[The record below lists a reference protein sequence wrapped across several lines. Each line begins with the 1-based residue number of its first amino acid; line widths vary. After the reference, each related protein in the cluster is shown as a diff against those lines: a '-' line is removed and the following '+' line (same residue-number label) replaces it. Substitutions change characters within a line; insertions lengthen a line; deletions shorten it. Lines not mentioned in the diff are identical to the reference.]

1 MPYKCGFEFEYVLVD
16 VSQRIRDFTTLD
28 WRSLDAALAG
38 GEGADDDS
46 LTRGDLGIKSGYW
59 YLEGD
64 ERFGPDGT
72 FQDLRVKGVEIR
84 TPIGTNLSGAA
95 DRLLHLQGLLEE
107 RLAPLGLGLGI
118 VGFHPTLTEYRIEP
132 PLNDWER
139 AMRAEHHEYGHASV
153 SNVSFGPDVNLSFP
167 GLDDAGVVDL
177 TRKLT
182 HYSPYMVPFSFS
194 SPFFDGG
201 PWGGPSRRTYERTWR
216 RVAARCFVE
225 RAPDPAVS
233 PVSLYRPRVPAERGR
248 IEFKAY
254 DAFLSRAHLLAGAA
268 LTLGVC
274 LSGEL
279 PGRSDVPSR
288 ELHQRA
294 ATGAFDVP
302 EIADGAA
309 RVLEAAGKALA
320 GLPGEAEL
328 LTPFADLLDRRR
340 TPADDLLDA
349 HTRTGQ
355 MHRPGGLR

>member
-16 VSQRIRDFTTLD
+16 SSQRIRDFT
-28 WRSLDAALAG
+28 SLDFRELDRALAD
-38 GEGADDDS
+38 GEGTEDDS
-46 LTRGDLGIKSGYW
+46 LTRGDLSIKSGYW

-72 FQDLRVKGVEIR
+72 FLDLRVKGAEVR
-84 TPIGTNLSGAA
+84 TPIAGTLTGAA
-95 DRLLHLQGLLEE
+95 DHLLRLQNDLEA

-139 AMRAEHHEYGHASV
+139 AMRAEHHEYGYANV

-167 GLDDAGVVDL
+167 GLNADGVVDL

-182 HYSPYMVPFSFS
+182 HYSPYLVPFSFS

-225 RAPDPAVS
+225 REPAPSVE
-233 PVSLYRPRVPAERGR
+233 PVFVYRPRVPAERGR

-268 LTLGVC
+268 LVLGVC
-274 LSGEL
+274 LSDEL
-279 PGRSDVPSR
+279 PGRDDVPSR
-288 ELHQRA
+288 ELHQLA
-294 ATGAFDVP
+294 AARAFDSP
-302 EIADGAA
+302 GIADGAA
-309 RVLEAAGKALA
+309 EVLEAARTALA
-320 GLPGEAEL
+320 GLPDEAEL
-328 LTPFADLLDRRR
+328 LRPFADLLDRGR

-349 HTRTGQ
+349 YARTGRTFHQ
-355 MHRPGGLR
+355 GGLR

>member
-1 MPYKCGFEFEYVLVD
+1 MPYRCGFEFEYALVD
-16 VSQRIRDFTTLD
+16 TSHRMRSFTDLDFRQLG
-28 WRSLDAALAG
+28 AALAG
-38 GEGADDDS
+38 GEGTDDDT

-84 TPIGTNLSGAA
+84 TPIGTSLTAGV
-95 DRLLHLQGLLEE
+95 DHLVRLQGLLEE

-139 AMRAEHHEYGHASV
+139 AMRAEHPEYGHANV
-153 SNVSFGPDVNLSFP
+153 SNVTYGPDVNLSFP
-167 GLDDAGVVDL
+167 CLDDAGVVDL

-182 HYSPYMVPFSFS
+182 HYSPYLVPFSFS
-194 SPFFDGG
+194 SPFFAGG
-201 PWGGPSRRTYERTWR
+201 TWGGPSRRTHERTWR

-225 RAPDPAVS
+225 REPDPAVS
-233 PVSLYRPRVPAERGR
+233 PGFLCRPRVPAERGR

-254 DAFLSRAHLLAGAA
+254 DAFLSRPLLLAGAA
-268 LTLGVC
+268 LVLGVC
-274 LSGEL
+274 LSDEL
-279 PGRSDVPSR
+279 PERSDVPSR

-294 ATGAFDVP
+294 ASGAFGVP

-309 RVLEAAGKALA
+309 HVLEAAGKALA
-320 GLPGEAEL
+320 GLPDEAAL
-328 LTPFADLLDRRR
+328 LAPFADLLDRGR

-349 HTRTGQ
+349 HARTGQ
-355 MHRPGGLR
+355 TFQPGGLR

>member
-1 MPYKCGFEFEYVLVD
+1 MLYKCGLEFEYVLVD
-16 VSQRIRDFTTLD
+16 SSQRLRDFTSLD
-28 WRSLDAALAG
+28 FRALDAALAG
-38 GEGADDDS
+38 GEGADDAS

-72 FQDLRVKGVEIR
+72 FLDLRVKGVEIR
-84 TPIGTNLSGAA
+84 TPIGTDLAGTA
-95 DRLLHLQGLLEE
+95 DQLLRLQGLLEE

-139 AMRAEHHEYGHASV
+139 AMRAEHHEYGHANV

-182 HYSPYMVPFSFS
+182 HYSPYLVPFSFS

-201 PWGGPSRRTYERTWR
+201 PWGGPSRRTHERTWR

-225 RAPDPAVS
+225 REPDPAVS
-233 PVSLYRPRVPAERGR
+233 PVCLYRPRVPAERGR

-254 DAFLSRAHLLAGAA
+254 DAFLDRAHLLAGAT
-268 LTLGVC
+268 LVLGVC

-279 PGRSDVPSR
+279 PGRDDVPSR

-294 ATGAFDVP
+294 ASAAFGAP

-309 RVLEAAGKALA
+309 RVLEAARKALA
-320 GLPGEAEL
+320 MLPDEAAL
-328 LTPFADLLDRRR
+328 LAPFADLLDRRR
-340 TPADDLLDA
+340 TPADDLLDDHA
-349 HTRTGQ
+349 RTGL
-355 MHRPGGLR
+355 MFRPGGLR